1 MTIDGTDGTGGR
13 NEPPDGTGTPRF
25 LRSPALRWAVPVG
38 AVVAIGAGVALTSG
52 NADAAAQLPPRT
64 AAQLLV
70 DLAKAPERQ
79 LSGTVVETAK
89 LGLPELPSVAGGGT
103 SLQSLVTGS
112 HTARVWYGTDR
123 KARVSLVGDLA
134 ETDVVRNGDDVWLW
148 SSSTREAT
156 HYTVKEGQQEPSATP
171 PAVAT
176 DPATAAKQ
184 ALAAIDPSTQVDVDG
199 TGYVADRPVYE
210 LSLAPRDSR
219 SLVGSVRL
227 AVDSETSM
235 PLRVQV
241 FARGAQEPAFE
252 TGFTDVQFE
261 QPAASIFSFTPPAG
275 AKVTEGGSPAAGA
288 QGPATRAHRPA
299 TGPQHPDAAKP
310 DVVGSGWTAVA
321 VLHGVDPAA
330 LGQDETAN
338 ALLRG
343 TTTVNGSFGSGRLLR
358 TALVSVLF
366 VGDTTYVGAVEPAV
380 LEQAAAHS
388 ATSNSTAP

>member
-1 MTIDGTDGTGGR
+1 MTNDGTDLR
-13 NEPPDGTGTPRF
+13 DDGTPTSRL
-25 LRSPALRWAVPVG
+25 LRAPALRWGVPAV
-38 AVVAIGAGVALTSG
+38 AVAAIAAGVAFTSG
-52 NADAAAQLPPRT
+52 NADAAAQLPKKT

-70 DLAKAPERQ
+70 DLAKAPERP

-89 LGLPELPSVAGGGT
+89 LGLPELPTAAGGGT

-148 SSSTREAT
+148 SSTTREAT

-176 DPATAAKQ
+176 DPATAAKK
-184 ALAAIDPSTQVDVDG
+184 ALAAIDPTTKVDVDG

-210 LSLAPRDSR
+210 LSLAPRDAR

-227 AVDSETSM
+227 AVDSETSV

-241 FARGAQEPAFE
+241 FARGAQQPAFE

-261 QPAASIFSFTPPAG
+261 QPAASVFRFTPPSG
-275 AKVTEGGSPAAGA
+275 AKVTEGGTPAAGA
-288 QGPATRAHRPA
+288 KRPG
-299 TGPQHPDAAKP
+299 TGRPDTAGAGP
-310 DVVGSGWTAVA
+310 DVVGRGWTAVA
-321 VLHGVDPAA
+321 VVHGVDLGA
-330 LGQDETAN
+330 LGQDQTAN
-338 ALLRG
+338 AVLRG
-343 TTTVNGSFGSGRLLR
+343 ATTVTGPFGSGRLLR
-358 TALVSVLF
+358 TALVSVLV
-366 VGDTTYVGAVEPAV
+366 VGRTAYVGAVEPAV
-380 LEQAAAHS
+380 LEQAAAKS
-388 ATSNSTAP
+388 ATSNSSTS

>member
-1 MTIDGTDGTGGR
+1 MTNDGTDVR
-13 NEPPDGTGTPRF
+13 DDGTPTSRLLRAPR
-25 LRSPALRWAVPVG
+25 LRWGVPAV
-38 AVVAIGAGVALTSG
+38 AVAAIAAGVAFTSG
-52 NADAAAQLPPRT
+52 SADAAAKLPPKT

-70 DLAKAPERQ
+70 DLAKAPERP

-89 LGLPELPSVAGGGT
+89 LGLPELPTAAGGGT

-134 ETDVVRNGDDVWLW
+134 ETDVVRNGDDVWMW
-148 SSSTREAT
+148 SSTTREAT

-176 DPATAAKQ
+176 DPAAAAKK
-184 ALAAIDPSTQVDVDG
+184 ALAAIDPTTKVEVDG

-210 LSLAPRDSR
+210 LSLSPRDAR

-227 AVDSETSM
+227 AVDSKTSV

-241 FARGAQEPAFE
+241 FARGAKEPAFE

-261 QPAASIFSFTPPAG
+261 QPAASVFRFSPPSG
-275 AKVTEGGSPAAGA
+275 AKVTEGGTPALGA
-288 QGPATRAHRPA
+288 KRPA
-299 TGPQHPDAAKP
+299 TPGKASGKASGKQPQGDRP

-321 VLHGVDPAA
+321 VLHGVDLGA
-330 LGQDETAN
+330 LGQDQTAG
-338 ALLRG
+338 AVLRG
-343 TTTVNGSFGSGRLLR
+343 STTVTGPFGSGRLLR
-358 TALVSVLF
+358 TALVSALV
-366 VGDTTYVGAVEPAV
+366 VGDTAYVGAVDPAV
-380 LEQAAAHS
+380 LEQAAANS
-388 ATSNSTAP
+388 ATSNSPTR

>member
-1 MTIDGTDGTGGR
+1 MTNDGTDHPTDR
-13 NEPPDGTGTPRF
+13 TRTPRL

-52 NADAAAQLPPRT
+52 NADAAAQLPPKT

-70 DLAKAPERQ
+70 DLAKAPQRP

-89 LGLPELPSVAGGGT
+89 LGLPELPTMAGGGT

-112 HTARVWYGTDR
+112 HQARVWYGADR

-156 HYTVKEGQQEPSATP
+156 HYTVKEGEHEPSATP

-184 ALAAIDPSTQVDVDG
+184 ALAAIDSSTRVDVDG

-210 LSLAPRDSR
+210 LSLTPKDAR

-227 AVDSETSM
+227 AVDSETSV

-261 QPAASIFSFTPPAG
+261 QPAASVFSFTPPSG
-275 AKVTEGGSPAAGA
+275 AKVTEGGTPAAPEH
-288 QGPATRAHRPA
+288 GPRTPSADTPA
-299 TGPQHPDAAKP
+299 HPDL
-310 DVVGSGWTAVA
+310 VGSGWTAVA
-321 VLHGVDPAA
+321 VVPGVDLGA
-330 LGQDETAN
+330 LGQDQTAG
-338 ALLRG
+338 AVLRG
-343 TTTVNGSFGSGRLLR
+343 TTTVTGPFGSGRLLR

-366 VGDTTYVGAVEPAV
+366 VGDTAYVGAVDPAV
-380 LEQAAAHS
+380 LEQAAANS
-388 ATSNSTAP
+388 ATPKSATPNSTTPNSTTP

>member
-1 MTIDGTDGTGGR
+1 MAIDGTDNPTDR
-13 NEPPDGTGTPRF
+13 TRTPRL
-25 LRSPALRWAVPVG
+25 LRSPALRWAVPIG

-52 NADAAAQLPPRT
+52 NADAAAKLPPKT

-241 FARGAQEPAFE
+241 FARGTQEPAFE

-261 QPAASIFSFTPPAG
+261 QPAASIFSFTPPPG
-275 AKVTEGGSPAAGA
+275 AKVVEGGTPATGAHRPAAGA
-288 QGPATRAHRPA
+288 Q
-299 TGPQHPDAAKP
+299 HPDGSRP
-310 DVVGSGWTAVA
+310 DVVGSGWTSVA
-321 VLHGVDPAA
+321 VLHGVDLGA
-330 LGQDETAN
+330 LGQNDTAN
-338 ALLRG
+338 AVLRG
-343 TTTVNGSFGSGRLLR
+343 TTTVNGSFGTGRLLR
-358 TALVSVLF
+358 TALVSVLV
-366 VGDTTYVGAVEPAV
+366 VGDTAYVGAVDPAV
-380 LEQAAAHS
+380 LEQAAA
-388 ATSNSTAP
+388 NSTTPNSTTPNSTTP